1 MLYLHGIGHYHPEN
15 IITNR
20 FIAELDIGSDEEWI
34 MERVGIQSRRTSLS
48 LDYIRDTRN
57 RDVREASEA
66 SIISR
71 PVASAKAARMAFERA
86 HLTPQDIGMVIAGSC
101 TPGRMI
107 PAEAATIAAEL
118 EIEAPCVDINSA
130 CSTFVVQLAFLAGMA
145 QGSLP
150 NFVLVVNPE
159 TFTHAVDYSDRSVAP
174 LFGDGFSAAVVS
186 NLIPSSIS
194 FEGFSYTS
202 APALWEKVVIAP
214 YGHFNQDGKSVQRYA
229 IRTVTQAIQTI
240 QNECGRE
247 ADGLKFIGHQ
257 ANFLMLAHVCEKCGI
272 STENHWYNVVDFGNT
287 GSSGAPIVLS
297 QNFERLK
304 NGDHVAMA
312 VVGSGLTSAH
322 TLVRVH

>member
-15 IITNR
+15 VITNR

-48 LDYIRDTRN
+48 LEYIKTTKN
-57 RDVREASEA
+57 RDVREASES

-71 PVASAKAARMAFERA
+71 SMASANAARMALLRA
-86 HLTPQDIGMVIAGSC
+86 NLSPQEIGMVIAGSC

-118 EIEAPCVDINSA
+118 DIEAPTIDINSA
-130 CSTFVVQLAFLAGMA
+130 CSTFVVQLALLDGMA

-150 NFVLVVNPE
+150 NFILVVNPE

-186 NLIPSSIS
+186 NCVPSSLT

-202 APALWEKVVIAP
+202 SPSLCEKVVIAP

-229 IRTVTQAIQTI
+229 IRTVTQAIQAI
-240 QNECGRE
+240 QH
-247 ADGLKFIGHQ
+247 AYAVSPKALKFIGHQ
-257 ANFLMLAHVCEKCGI
+257 ANFLMLSHVCDKCGI
-272 STENHWYNVVDFGNT
+272 SQENHWYNVVDFGNT

-297 QNFERLK
+297 QNFENLRSG
-304 NGDHVAMA
+304 NNVAMA

-322 TLVRVH
+322 TLLRVH